1 MRRALAAAAAA
12 ALLAGCGGDDGDRL
26 EAGDLPAAPARLHV
40 SSPAFIEGAR
50 LQPKYTCDGAGEEPV
65 VRAGTV
71 PVASRELVLVMSDA
85 DAPGGTF
92 VHVTRYGLPA
102 RGSGEVSAGGR
113 TGRNS
118 AGGTGWTPP
127 CPPEGDGPHRY
138 SWAVYA
144 LREPSDLPAGA
155 APADVAAALRSG
167 VIANGTLTARYA
179 R

>member
-1 MRRALAAAAAA
+1 
-12 ALLAGCGGDDGDRL
+12 
-26 EAGDLPAAPARLHV
+26 
-40 SSPAFIEGAR
+40 
-50 LQPKYTCDGAGEEPV
+50 
-65 VRAGTV
+65 
-71 PVASRELVLVMSDA
+71 VMSDA

-92 VHVTRYGLPA
+92 VHVTRYGLPS

-138 SWAVYA
+138 GWAVYA

-167 VIANGTLTARYA
+167 VLASGTLTARYG